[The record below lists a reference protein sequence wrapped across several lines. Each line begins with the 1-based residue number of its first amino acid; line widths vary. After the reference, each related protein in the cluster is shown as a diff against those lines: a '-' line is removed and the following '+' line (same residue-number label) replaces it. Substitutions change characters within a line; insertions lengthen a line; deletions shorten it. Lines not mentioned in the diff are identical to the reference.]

1 MKTPNALDG
10 NAGMSLITNKLEFSL
25 DLHDLEKFI
34 DKKYSKTR
42 QRDGINRCDISNLSV
57 SEEVQ
62 SSLNRST
69 KYGTFENSPSSAF
82 YMDIDNQFDKDICCG
97 NCREGPRGK
106 SCEILE
112 KGFIKY
118 LTDQIEFL
126 REEIKAKNKMIDHL
140 FTLKL
145 WLRASK
151 FFLIKMFKLIKV
163 LIKLITQ
170 LFSTTAAHSDQAL
183 KKIVTI

>member
-97 NCREGPRGK
+97 NCREGR
-106 SCEILE
+106 S
-112 KGFIKY
+112 
-118 LTDQIEFL
+118 
-126 REEIKAKNKMIDHL
+126 
-140 FTLKL
+140 
-145 WLRASK
+145 
-151 FFLIKMFKLIKV
+151 
-163 LIKLITQ
+163 
-170 LFSTTAAHSDQAL
+170 
-183 KKIVTI
+183 